1 MKGNQVRASAEGTGL
16 RQMDLVRPDLDLSTE
31 YMAFIEMCTRKLL
44 HPSSSVSGTAKR
56 SASRHLSRRSVQNI
70 PSCP

>member
-1 MKGNQVRASAEGTGL
+1 
-16 RQMDLVRPDLDLSTE
+16 LVRPDLDLSTE

>member
-44 HPSSSVSGTAKR
+44 HPSSQALLYRVR
-56 SASRHLSRRSVQNI
+56 QNDLLVVI
-70 PSCP
+70 